1 MRRRAAP
8 TEHRQA
14 AVPPASRNL
23 PAWAPLQFAYKYGSD
38 GPRAWSKYTAGTSAH
53 GKLQARE
60 DTGANAIPL
69 GARAEIK
76 LRKAEAR
83 QSLGLGEGEGERVP
97 PAPPLPLPLLRAAL
111 SATA

>member
-1 MRRRAAP
+1 MHASQTPTTFSPPRAP
-8 TEHRQA
+8 
-14 AVPPASRNL
+14 
-23 PAWAPLQFAYKYGSD
+23 APLQFAYKYGSD

-83 QSLGLGEGEGERVP
+83 ESLGLGEGEGERR
-97 PAPPLPLPLLRAAL
+97 PLPLLLRAAL
-111 SATA
+111 LRAAGSCL